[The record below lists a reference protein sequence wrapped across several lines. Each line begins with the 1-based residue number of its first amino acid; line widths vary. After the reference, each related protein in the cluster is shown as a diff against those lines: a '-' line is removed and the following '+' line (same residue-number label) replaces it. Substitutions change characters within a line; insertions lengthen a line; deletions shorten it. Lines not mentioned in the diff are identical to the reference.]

1 PPGGQVPAVDRR
13 RRVLCLVDIPGGG
26 DTMIEKYKD
35 LEALAGKLE
44 QAGFAFP
51 AFEAGSS
58 TNMPSPV
65 P

>member
-1 PPGGQVPAVDRR
+1 
-13 RRVLCLVDIPGGG
+13 
-26 DTMIEKYKD
+26 MIEKYKD